1 METWGEFYNKY
12 RDILGEDI
20 VHIAPPSPVSGT
32 SLNTTDIDGFAHV
45 SAVTE
50 QRALAAFFNQ
60 TDETVTRK
68 VKVPLYYTGLTD
80 CGNKVP
86 APVEGS
92 HYRQSGVYLDLVN
105 IPEVPTIPRVDAVET
120 SKQAYVCI
128 GDMNGKLYNIDSNG
142 NIEVELTMEPN
153 TYTWLTVYDPSE
165 IPSDVAESMVIP
177 APTGLKVESQ
187 TGNSITLSW
196 DAVQIDGRD
205 LKRNDARATV

>member
-1 METWGEFYNKY
+1 MVTLSPYQGGDVSSYWPYNERIVQYDYITAVNMLYGVLGCYRGANGLYQAGAAQNVMETWGEFYNKY

-86 APVEGS
+86 APPERRLFGS
-92 HYRQSGVYLDLVN
+92 GQYSGGSDDSQS
-105 IPEVPTIPRVDAVET
+105 
-120 SKQAYVCI
+120 
-128 GDMNGKLYNIDSNG
+128 
-142 NIEVELTMEPN
+142 
-153 TYTWLTVYDPSE
+153 
-165 IPSDVAESMVIP
+165 
-177 APTGLKVESQ
+177 
-187 TGNSITLSW
+187 
-196 DAVQIDGRD
+196 
-205 LKRNDARATV
+205 